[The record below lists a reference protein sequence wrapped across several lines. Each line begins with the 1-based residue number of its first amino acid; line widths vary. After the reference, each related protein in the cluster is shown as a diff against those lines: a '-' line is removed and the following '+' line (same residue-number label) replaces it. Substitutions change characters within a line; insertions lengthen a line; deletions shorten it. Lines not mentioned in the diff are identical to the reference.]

1 MCSTPDPRP
10 APDSRLALIGIAID
24 KLAEEAR
31 AGGPGDGADGM
42 AARLACLWAMMA
54 DLDPAL
60 AQRLPRY
67 TATD

>member
-1 MCSTPDPRP
+1 MCSTPDPRLT
-10 APDSRLALIGIAID
+10 PDARLALIGIAID

-31 AGGPGDGADGM
+31 AGASGDGPDGM
-42 AARLACLWAMMA
+42 AQRLACVWAMVA

>member
-1 MCSTPDPRP
+1 MVQ
-10 APDSRLALIGIAID
+10 
-24 KLAEEAR
+24 
-31 AGGPGDGADGM
+31 
-42 AARLACLWAMMA
+42 RLACVWAMVA

>member
-1 MCSTPDPRP
+1 MCSAPDQRSTPD
-10 APDSRLALIGIAID
+10 ARLALIGVAID

-31 AGGPGDGADGM
+31 ASTSGDGAEGM
-42 AARLACLWAMMA
+42 AQRLACVWAMVA